1 MRGDRRDTSVGY
13 KRTKQQ
19 ANGSSSMA
27 GFILQWVISLYFILS
42 SQVADSRTQIVH
54 DLLLL
59 LLINNCKIEYC
70 KKDIKI

>member
-13 KRTKQQ
+13 KRRKQQ
-19 ANGSSSMA
+19 ANGPSSMA

-42 SQVADSRTQIVH
+42 SQVVQIVH

>member
-1 MRGDRRDTSVGY
+1 
-13 KRTKQQ
+13 
-19 ANGSSSMA
+19 MA